1 MEIYSEANL
10 LNNKLIWNQSDQ
22 TSTEITT
29 INIDYTLDSF
39 ELRNNTLLEEGNK
52 NMHFYKVE
60 QLTFLWILLIL
71 IVVCNCFVL
80 RVVLPARLRGSSRM
94 NFFVMHLAI
103 ADLSNG
109 LICVLPDII
118 WKMTL
123 SWYAGN
129 VMCKVVKFFQEVVV
143 FASTY
148 VLVSLSLDRLD
159 AIARP
164 LRFTGSGTRSRILVA
179 SAWGCAIIFS
189 CPSLFLF
196 KETTNPF
203 DESIKLCYLH
213 LTEPWHW
220 MVYITLLAVALFII
234 PTIIIIICYTTIIY
248 VIWNN
253 GKMLLGM
260 EGSNASDHSQKRW
273 KHQTKTAF
281 ITCWSPY
288 MIFCLLQVY
297 GMIPNTH
304 TMLAVATFF
313 QSLAPLNSVANPIIY
328 GIFNLCDCKNTRNAA
343 CCSEMICKCF
353 YDRRARKT
361 TTFRSVTSGYT
372 TVVETNF
379 THREHLE
386 QTASRRDS
394 GVPYV
399 KSAISETERKILLRN
414 LNTIAPEK
422 IKNRKSIRESKL

>member
-1 MEIYSEANL
+1 MGHAGMIGCISFHGARIESVTSAVQV
-10 LNNKLIWNQSDQ
+10 LINPG
-22 TSTEITT
+22 TVATLIST
-29 INIDYTLDSF
+29 
-39 ELRNNTLLEEGNK
+39 
-52 NMHFYKVE
+52 HV
-60 QLTFLWILLIL
+60 
-71 IVVCNCFVL
+71 FVYF
-80 RVVLPARLRGSSRM
+80 P
-94 NFFVMHLAI
+94 
-103 ADLSNG
+103 
-109 LICVLPDII
+109 P
-118 WKMTL
+118 
-123 SWYAGN
+123 
-129 VMCKVVKFFQEVVV
+129 QEVVV

-203 DESIKLCYLH
+203 DESIKLCYLD

-273 KHQTKTAF
+273 KHQTKTGSKHSHATSNSSNSSSSSSRGVIPKAKIKTIKMTFLIVLAF

-304 TMLAVATFF
+304 TMLAIATFF